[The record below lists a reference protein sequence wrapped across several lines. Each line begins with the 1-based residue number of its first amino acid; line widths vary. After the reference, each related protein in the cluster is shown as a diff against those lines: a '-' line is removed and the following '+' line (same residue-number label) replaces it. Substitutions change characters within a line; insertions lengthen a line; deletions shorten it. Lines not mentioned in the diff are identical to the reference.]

1 MGTAGVG
8 YYVWDYV
15 GFKTAAAAAS
25 ATALSLFAYEG
36 TKSWLKWVN
45 DTAGATKNHAVG
57 LYGGI
62 KSCFVDPKETTKK
75 ATKKA
80 KQLTKTKPVQS
91 PKPITTDDDSE
102 GVSNSGTQV
111 NEATGKHPKL
121 AKDASATPGVASRS
135 VDGDHEEV
143 GTSPTR
149 SNTSETA
156 NSPERNPTNPG
167 SASSRPG

>member
-1 MGTAGVG
+1 MG
-8 YYVWDYV
+8 
-15 GFKTAAAAAS
+15 
-25 ATALSLFAYEG
+25 
-36 TKSWLKWVN
+36 
-45 DTAGATKNHAVG
+45 
-57 LYGGI
+57 
-62 KSCFVDPKETTKK
+62 KETTKK

-91 PKPITTDDDSE
+91 PKPITNDDDSE
-102 GVSNSGTQV
+102 GGSNSGTQV
-111 NEATGKHPKL
+111 NEATGKQPQL
-121 AKDASATPGVASRS
+121 LPKDASATPGVASRS